1 MNDARGYAHLPKQVR
16 EELNHKSRGKI
27 PYSVNANAVLLIR
40 KGANKNQVLEG
51 IDLLKKDINLRWGE
65 ENEEV

>member
-1 MNDARGYAHLPKQVR
+1 M
-16 EELNHKSRGKI
+16 SRGKI